1 MFQCPWIPELINRF
15 GDMHMLFD
23 DALIKDGK
31 ISKNGT
37 GEDPN
42 EIAEAFKYAFAKPGN
57 QQLSQ
62 IIGNHVEYNLN
73 QYILNILILN
83 LEYIRSI
90 YTTN

>member
-1 MFQCPWIPELINRF
+1 MFQCPWIPEIINRF

-57 QQLSQ
+57 IPLSHN
-62 IIGNHVEYNLN
+62 IRNYVE
-73 QYILNILILN
+73 
-83 LEYIRSI
+83 
-90 YTTN
+90 

>member
-31 ISKNGT
+31 IAKNGT

-42 EIAEAFKYAFAKPGN
+42 DIAEAFKYAFAKPGN
-57 QQLSQ
+57 
-62 IIGNHVEYNLN
+62 
-73 QYILNILILN
+73 
-83 LEYIRSI
+83 
-90 YTTN
+90 